1 VTLPRT
7 PSQTVGPF
15 FAFGLCVPP
24 QNELLAAG
32 DEGAVRIYGSVID
45 GAGDPVSDAMV
56 EVWQPPGRPGTGW
69 ARSGTDAA
77 GGYSFVVA
85 PPQPAN
91 GEAAHLNVLVFA
103 RGLLKP
109 VMTRMYLPGDPDHQA
124 DPLLSALPAERAHTM
139 VAVAEGGAL
148 SFDVHLRGDLETVFL
163 DV

>member
-24 QNELLAAG
+24 QNELLAPA
-32 DEGAVRIYGSVID
+32 DERAVRIHGSVID
-45 GAGDPVSDAMV
+45 GAGNPVADAMV
-56 EVWQPPGRPGTGW
+56 EVWQPPGRPGAGW

-85 PPQPAN
+85 RPQAAD

-109 VMTRMYLPGDPDHQA
+109 VMTRMYLPGDPSHEA
-124 DPLLSALPAERAHTM
+124 DPVLSALPAERAQTM
-139 VAVAEGGAL
+139 VAVADGGAL
-148 SFDVHLRGDLETVFL
+148 RFDVRLQGDRETAFFGV
-163 DV
+163 